1 MGIMYLVT
9 RTSNCTLRSGLVP
22 RQNLARVARS
32 GDAFLVGTKFTKR
45 FNFAVMVGAGRSSAF
60 RLHCAGAKA

>member
-9 RTSNCTLRSGLVP
+9 RTCTLRSGLVP

-45 FNFAVMVGAGRSSAF
+45 FNFAVMAGAGSEFSLQAALRGS
-60 RLHCAGAKA
+60 